1 MPAQDDCIRKPIRE
15 ILGTTEKILT
25 DKPMLMSAP
34 LEPLTHAMAARA
46 AEHIVNL
53 RLRHRVLDG
62 LPEAW
67 RPRTMAEGYLIQS
80 FAHRYLIAAGF
91 GSIAGYKIGCTT
103 AVMQEKLGVDHP
115 CAGALFSAELR
126 EGRADLL
133 CRDFHS
139 PHVECEIAIRLRRD
153 IDMAAM
159 PVTAEAVADAVESC
173 MAAIEIVDDRYEQ
186 PRRLGPAILTA
197 DDFYSAGCVL
207 GEAVEDWRRLDLAA
221 LRGRIVVNG
230 EVRGEGRGA
239 DSMGHPFNA
248 AAWLATNLA
257 ARGEK
262 LQSGQVVLTGSIV
275 RSQAVGRGDQV
286 TVAVDGL
293 GEVYAR
299 YH

>member
-1 MPAQDDCIRKPIRE
+1 M
-15 ILGTTEKILT
+15 TEKILT
-25 DKPMLMSAP
+25 GRPMLMSAP

-53 RLRHRVLDG
+53 RLKHQVLHG

-80 FAHRYLIAAGF
+80 FAHRYLIAAGY

-103 AVMQEKLGVDHP
+103 PVMQEKLGIDHP
-115 CAGALFSAELR
+115 CAGAIFSAELH

-133 CRDFHS
+133 SADFHQS
-139 PHVECEIAIRLRRD
+139 LVECEIAVRLGRD
-153 IDMAAM
+153 IDTAEM

-173 MAAIEIVDDRYEQ
+173 MAAMEIVDDRYEQ
-186 PRRLGPAILTA
+186 PHIIGPEILTA
-197 DDFYSAGCVL
+197 DDFYCAGCVL
-207 GEAVEDWRRLDLAA
+207 GPPIADWRGRDVAA
-221 LRGRIVVNG
+221 MRGRIIVNG
-230 EVRGEGRGA
+230 EARGEGVGA
-239 DSMGHPFNA
+239 DAMGHPFNA
-248 AAWLATNLA
+248 VAWLATNLA
-257 ARGEK
+257 ARGER

-275 RSQAVGRGDQV
+275 RSEAVGRGDRV
-286 TVAVDGL
+286 TVAIDGL